1 MTKQNIVQLT
11 GDNMVRSNNVIKI
24 LTSKLLITFQAS
36 CWYYTDFVLKCIS
49 RNLTISAEK
58 PKFRGSV
65 SFLW

>member
-36 CWYYTDFVLKCIS
+36 CWYYTDFLKCIS